1 VIPCGRLTGEVD
13 QMAAAEEVWISLI
26 VMPAPMLHTNIE
38 RTEILSEPHHLYLPD
53 ADLRLTGDCG
63 CEICERNG
71 VETLTQVSGEAL
83 AANLL
88 ENGVTGLELQPH
100 RDLFLLGP
108 GGEPTGVA
116 QFLNDFAGVVR
127 GAGLTVAFVAH
138 TPMEPGTWVRIVAE
152 AWVAPDHVIV
162 PGQLGQVQQDDWGI
176 CTPGISAY
184 VLLKGRKEPYGY
196 LDELLEPLREPPSE
210 EEIKGAEALTR
221 RSLEIFEET
230 NGFSGYLKL
239 GKGRPKTVEE
249 ARREIAVAVERLATA
264 EGADR
269 RGLIKRVRK
278 VLAALSERA
287 GDARAGE
294 LLVGLSSAAG
304 SDGEEVILQGIGD
317 YADGP
322 VG

>member
-1 VIPCGRLTGEVD
+1 
-13 QMAAAEEVWISLI
+13 MAAAEEVWISLI
-26 VMPAPMLHTNIE
+26 VMPAPMLHTNME
-38 RTEILSEPHHLYLPD
+38 RTEIISEPHHLYLPD

-63 CEICERNG
+63 CEICEGSG
-71 VETLTQVSGEAL
+71 VETLTQVTGEAL

-116 QFLNDFAGVVR
+116 RFLNDFAGVVR

-138 TPMEPGTWVRIVAE
+138 TPMEPGTWIRIVAE
-152 AWVAPDHVIV
+152 AWIAPDHVIV
-162 PGQLGQVQQDDWGI
+162 PGQLGQVQQDDWGV

-184 VLLKGRKEPYGY
+184 VLLAGRKEPYGY
-196 LDELLEPLREPPSE
+196 MEELLEPLNGPPSD
-210 EEIKGAEALTR
+210 EEIKAAEALTR
-221 RSLEIFEET
+221 RSLEVFEET

-249 ARREIAVAVERLATA
+249 ARREIAVAVERLTKA

-269 RGLIKRVRK
+269 RGLVKRVRK

-287 GDARAGE
+287 GDVGAGE
-294 LLVGLSSAAG
+294 LLEGLDDGVDANPEVSRLEAIGRYAAG
-304 SDGEEVILQGIGD
+304 
-317 YADGP
+317 DGP
-322 VG
+322 